1 LAPSVSPDDAPLDVA
16 ALVGSL
22 ERHGVEYL
30 VVGGIAAQGYGAAR
44 PTKDFDCL
52 VRREQANLDRLAVAM
67 VELGARL
74 RVGGLSDEEA
84 RALPVQ
90 MDGAMLAQNEIST
103 WRTDAGDLDVLT
115 NLPARDGRRL
125 GYEDLV
131 HRANIVQGDGFVVRA
146 ANLADIVASKEWADR
161 PKDREALA
169 ELREILAEGPNRAPE
184 PTGGSTTGL
193 SIGQLIDM
201 SHPSPSETAPR
212 DQPSTETPLGRGP
225 EVEHGR
231 TGPEMG

>member
-1 LAPSVSPDDAPLDVA
+1 MAPPSDPDDTPLDVA
-16 ALVGSL
+16 LLVGTL

-52 VRREQANLDRLAVAM
+52 VRRGQANLDRLAAAM

-74 RVGGLSDEEA
+74 RVQGLTDDES

-115 NLPARDGRRL
+115 NIPAGDGRRL
-125 GYEDLV
+125 RYEDLA
-131 HRANIVQGDGFVVRA
+131 HRANIVQGNGFVLRA

-169 ELREILAEGPNRAPE
+169 ELCEILAERLSPAPGAAGGP
-184 PTGGSTTGL
+184 

-201 SHPSPSETAPR
+201 SHPSAPGQVRRGQPCTDRPPDQRPS
-212 DQPSTETPLGRGP
+212 
-225 EVEHGR
+225 VEHGT
-231 TGPEMG
+231 TGSEMG

>member
-1 LAPSVSPDDAPLDVA
+1 LFDPDDTPLDVA
-16 ALVGSL
+16 LLVSTL

-52 VRREQANLDRLAVAM
+52 VRREQANLDRVAAAM

-115 NLPARDGRRL
+115 NIPARDGRRL

-169 ELREILAEGPNRAPE
+169 ELREILAER
-184 PTGGSTTGL
+184 
-193 SIGQLIDM
+193 
-201 SHPSPSETAPR
+201 PSPAR
-212 DQPSTETPLGRGP
+212 QVCPSASSSTCLTRHHRKRLPGISRALRRPWTRGR
-225 EVEHGR
+225 R
-231 TGPEMG
+231 LSTGQQGLRWARERRGGVG

>member
-1 LAPSVSPDDAPLDVA
+1 VAPSVSPDDAPLDVA
-16 ALVGSL
+16 VLVGSL

-52 VRREQANLDRLAVAM
+52 VRREQANLDRVAAAM

-115 NLPARDGRRL
+115 NIPARDGRRL
-125 GYEDLV
+125 GYEDLA
-131 HRANIVQGDGFVVRA
+131 HRTNIVQGNGFVIRA

-169 ELREILAEGPNRAPE
+169 ELREILAERQSPAPE
-184 PTGGSTTGL
+184 PTSGSAAGL
-193 SIGQLIDM
+193 SIGQLIDI
-201 SHPSPSETAPR
+201 SHPSQSAKAPG
-212 DQPSTETPLGRGP
+212 DQPSTETAPGP
-225 EVEHGR
+225 GAS
-231 TGPEMG
+231 G

>member
-1 LAPSVSPDDAPLDVA
+1 MAPSVSPDDAPLDVA
-16 ALVGSL
+16 VLVGSL

-52 VRREQANLDRLAVAM
+52 VRREQANLDRLAAAM

-115 NLPARDGRRL
+115 NIP
-125 GYEDLV
+125 
-131 HRANIVQGDGFVVRA
+131 
-146 ANLADIVASKEWADR
+146 
-161 PKDREALA
+161 
-169 ELREILAEGPNRAPE
+169 GP
-184 PTGGSTTGL
+184 
-193 SIGQLIDM
+193 
-201 SHPSPSETAPR
+201 
-212 DQPSTETPLGRGP
+212 
-225 EVEHGR
+225 
-231 TGPEMG
+231 

>member
-1 LAPSVSPDDAPLDVA
+1 MAPLFDPDDTPLDVA
-16 ALVGSL
+16 LLVSTL

-52 VRREQANLDRLAVAM
+52 VRRGQANLDRLAAAM

-74 RVGGLSDEEA
+74 RVDGLTDEEA

-115 NLPARDGRRL
+115 NIPARDGRRL

-131 HRANIVQGDGFVVRA
+131 HRANIVQGNGFVVRA

-169 ELREILAEGPNRAPE
+169 ELREILAERPSPAPGPAA
-184 PTGGSTTGL
+184 GGSAAGL
-193 SIGQLIDM
+193 SIGQLIDI
-201 SHPSPSETAPR
+201 SHPSQSAKAPG
-212 DQPSTETPLGRGP
+212 DQPSTETAPGP
-225 EVEHGR
+225 GAS
-231 TGPEMG
+231 G

>member
-1 LAPSVSPDDAPLDVA
+1 MAPSVSPDDAPLDVA

-169 ELREILAEGPNRAPE
+169 ELREILAERPNRAPE
-184 PTGGSTTGL
+184 PIGGSTTGL
-193 SIGQLIDM
+193 SIGRLIDI
-201 SHPSPSETAPR
+201 SHSSPSETAPR
-212 DQPSTETPLGRGP
+212 DHPNTETPLDQGP
-225 EVEHGR
+225 EVEHGT

>member
-1 LAPSVSPDDAPLDVA
+1 MAPLFDPDDTPLDVA
-16 ALVGSL
+16 LLVSTL

-52 VRREQANLDRLAVAM
+52 VRRGQANLDRLAAAM

-74 RVGGLSDEEA
+74 RVDGLTDEEA

-115 NLPARDGRRL
+115 NIPARDGRRL
-125 GYEDLV
+125 GYEDLA
-131 HRANIVQGDGFVVRA
+131 HRTNIVQGNGFVIRA

-169 ELREILAEGPNRAPE
+169 ELREILAERPRPAPGAGA
-184 PTGGSTTGL
+184 GGSEGT
-193 SIGQLIDM
+193 
-201 SHPSPSETAPR
+201 R
-212 DQPSTETPLGRGP
+212 R
-225 EVEHGR
+225 
-231 TGPEMG
+231 